1 MMQEYPILETAF
13 FIDPEIAAYIG
24 LALDKKNGTVPEE
37 IQKFLDEGRFA
48 QLARENSE
56 ILQDFYPADDIEDLG
71 VWDADVSGSI
81 SSALPEKCMNT
92 VFNKEISCDTIRYI
106 PIDREVSLF
115 HATYES
121 SYELLAEFK
130 GKVEDFCGGFLELPE
145 DFDWFA
151 RIVDICAVYV
161 S

>member
-1 MMQEYPILETAF
+1 MMNEYPICETALYT
-13 FIDPEIAAYIG
+13 DPELAAYIG
-24 LALDKKNGTVPEE
+24 LALDKKNGSIPEE

-56 ILQDFYPADDIEDLG
+56 ILQDYYPADDFEIG
-71 VWDADVSGSI
+71 VWHGDVSGSI

-130 GKVEDFCGGFLELPE
+130 GKVEDFCKGFLELPD

-151 RIVDICAVYV
+151 RIVEICAVYV
-161 S
+161 A

>member
-1 MMQEYPILETAF
+1 MMNEYPICETALY
-13 FIDPEIAAYIG
+13 IDPELAAYIG
-24 LALDKKNGTVPEE
+24 LALDKKNGSIPEE

-56 ILQDFYPADDIEDLG
+56 ILQDYYPADD
-71 VWDADVSGSI
+71 
-81 SSALPEKCMNT
+81 LPEKCMNT

-106 PIDREVSLF
+106 PTDREVSLF

-151 RIVDICAVYV
+151 RIVEICAVYV
-161 S
+161 A